1 LGAKTGLN
9 DGVFV
14 NNLTRRVPNRELR
27 IDPAIVK

>member
-14 NNLTRRVPNRELR
+14 NSLTGGVPNG
-27 IDPAIVK
+27 